1 MFHCGRPARRQD
13 EEITIFQEF
22 IFHRTP
28 AGLRCWNPQ
37 PAITV
42 SSETSRG
49 VFEMDM
55 ILILAA
61 IAAGASFLILMVM
74 EDWA

>member
-1 MFHCGRPARRQD
+1 MFHHSRPARRQD
-13 EEITIFQEF
+13 RENHDISEIYLSPYASGTALLE
-22 IFHRTP
+22 P
-28 AGLRCWNPQ
+28 AA
-37 PAITV
+37 AITV
-42 SSETSRG
+42 SLETSRG